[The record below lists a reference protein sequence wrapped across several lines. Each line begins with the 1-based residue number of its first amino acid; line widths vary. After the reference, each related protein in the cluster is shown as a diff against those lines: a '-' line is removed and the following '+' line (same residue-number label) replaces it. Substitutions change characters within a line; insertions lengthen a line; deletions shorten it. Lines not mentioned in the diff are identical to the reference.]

1 MLITWIASMDH
12 FIFQTISPK
21 KSVPNTEIAFS
32 MKKQTND
39 RFVHGIEIGTFFAL
53 IFKKINQSI
62 PRTFRR
68 CRTKVTT
75 FFCDPLLS
83 FSLSCPPFPFFMLY
97 LYAFLSIFGLSFFLV
112 LFCSFFFVEF
122 GRGLPRASGYPP
134 ASDFD
139 DITQAPPL
147 IYFLIFGLFCFVFY
161 SFLFFF
167 VYRR

>member
-83 FSLSCPPFPFFMLY
+83 FSLSCPPFPFFCFISTHFCPFL
-97 LYAFLSIFGLSFFLV
+97 AFLF
-112 LFCSFFFVEF
+112 
-122 GRGLPRASGYPP
+122 
-134 ASDFD
+134 
-139 DITQAPPL
+139 
-147 IYFLIFGLFCFVFY
+147 
-161 SFLFFF
+161 FLFFF
-167 VYRR
+167 VRFFLWNSAEDCRAPADIRRRRTLMTLRRPRP